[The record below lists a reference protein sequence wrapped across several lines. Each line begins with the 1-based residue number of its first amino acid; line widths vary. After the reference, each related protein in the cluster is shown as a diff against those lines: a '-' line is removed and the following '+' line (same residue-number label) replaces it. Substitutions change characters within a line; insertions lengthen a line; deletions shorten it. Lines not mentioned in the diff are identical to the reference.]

1 MMSVQEARPIGL
13 VGMADSAHRQWANKA
28 MWGRD
33 AKAEMRS
40 RVSMVKSDQRC
51 TCAAAISLI

>member
-13 VGMADSAHRQWANKA
+13 VGMANSANRQWANKA

-33 AKAEMRS
+33 AEAGMRS
-40 RVSMVKSDQRC
+40 RVSMGKGDGRC